1 MKPQVTKPNENG
13 IPRYMRE
20 HARFCFWRLITKD
33 NGDTTKIPFN
43 PNAPKLG
50 AQTNH
55 PETFGTLVQAMT
67 ACEKYG
73 GSGIGVNL
81 QDGLWAIDVDH
92 CIDEQGQMSEMAID
106 IIRIMNSPVE
116 YSPRGGGLHI
126 YFRADH
132 AAFLPENYYF
142 NNRRNE
148 LEVYPSGLTNRFMTV
163 TGNHLLGTPD
173 DIEGDRSAEVI
184 AVLERYMKRE
194 HPKNGASAEGGGI
207 SFLTDDEVIDKA
219 TASKNAEK
227 FCRLW
232 QGRWQDDKYPSQSE
246 ADAALCTMLA
256 FWCNKDAAQMDR
268 LFRQSGLK
276 RPKWNESRAATTYG
290 ALTIWNAIDYCEN
303 TYHPK
308 QMPEDIPQDLPP
320 FIRIDAK
327 GIPHVICPMLADYI
341 RETVQYKLVRDSGKH
356 SLQIYVYEDGVY
368 RLYAPDMFQGII
380 RDTIAGYSR
389 EIVAMRDVK
398 ETYDQLVKDRNYIRQ
413 EDLNADESI
422 INFRNGLLKISDN
435 RCEMMPHSPE
445 VLSTIQIPCDWTG
458 KPQETP
464 VFDSF
469 LDTLT
474 NHSPETIRFLLQWLG
489 MVVSNVRGSRCK
501 KALIMH
507 GPGDTGKS
515 ILKSFA
521 EHLLGKG
528 NYIGIDLAEIE
539 ARFGTGAI
547 FGTRLA
553 GSSDMSYVTV
563 SELKTFKKITG
574 GDSLFAE
581 FKGQQ
586 GFEFVYGG
594 LLWFC
599 ANTPPKFGGDDG
611 QWVYDRI
618 MLMEC
623 PNVIPKKQQDK
634 NLLDKLYTESEGIA
648 YKAVMALQQVL
659 RNGYCFDE
667 PESMRK
673 ARQDYRATNS
683 SVISFFEE
691 CMTRR
696 KDDQIRDQCTMS
708 RIYKVYNAWCSDNER
723 GFNKSNRD
731 FRDQLAEHLGV
742 SFQDLIVKR
751 NNGTYLRSYTLTME
765 AKEQYRHA
773 YGDDGPEPL
782 V

>member
-1 MKPQVTKPNENG
+1 MNSQIAKPNVNG
-13 IPRYMRE
+13 IPKYMRE
-20 HARFCFWRLITKD
+20 HARFCFWKLEMKEERLTKV
-33 NGDTTKIPFN
+33 PYN
-43 PNAPKLG
+43 PNSPKSG
-50 AQTNH
+50 AQTNN
-55 PETFGTLVQAMT
+55 PETFGTLAQAME
-67 ACEKYG
+67 AYQQNG
-73 GSGIGVNL
+73 GDGIGVLND
-81 QDGLWAIDVDH
+81 QGLWGIDIDH
-92 CIDEQGQMSEMAID
+92 CIDENGQFSEMAQD
-106 IIRIMNSPVE
+106 IIRTMNSPTE
-116 YSPRGGGLHI
+116 YSPRGGGVHI
-126 YFRADH
+126 YFM
-132 AAFLPENYYF
+132 AANVKYSKDRYYI
-142 NNRRNE
+142 NRQKIG
-148 LEVYPSGLTNRFMTV
+148 LEVYPSGASPKYLTV
-163 TGNHLLGTPD
+163 TGRHVEGTPV
-173 DIEGDRSAEVI
+173 DISGDRSAEVI
-184 AVLERYMKRE
+184 EILERYMVRDQ
-194 HPKNGASAEGGGI
+194 PKQSPNEDGGT
-207 SFLTDDEVIDKA
+207 SCLEDDELLEKA
-219 TASKNAEK
+219 FASNDGVLFRKLWNDEPIEK
-227 FCRLW
+227 
-232 QGRWQDDKYPSQSE
+232 YSSHSE
-246 ADAALCTMLA
+246 KDAALCMLLA
-256 FWCNKDAAQMDR
+256 FWSNKDAGQMDR
-268 LFRQSGLK
+268 LFRQSKLM
-276 RPKWNESRAATTYG
+276 RPKWDRPTGAGTYG
-290 ALTIWNAIDYCEN
+290 SNLIRDCIACCKE
-303 TYHPK
+303 TYSPP
-308 QMPEDIPQDLPP
+308 PETPA

-422 INFRNGLLKISDN
+422 INFRNGLLKVSDN
-435 RCEMMPHSPE
+435 RCEMMPHSPD
-445 VLSTIQIPCDWTG
+445 VLSTIQVPCDWTG

-474 NHSPETIRFLLQWLG
+474 NHAPETIRFLLQWLG
-489 MVVSNVRGSRCK
+489 VVISNVRGSRCK

-599 ANTPPKFGGDDG
+599 ANKPPKFGGDDG

-623 PNVIPKKQQDK
+623 PNVIPKEQQDK
-634 NLLDKLYTESEGIA
+634 KLLDKLYAESEGIA
-648 YKAVMALQQVL
+648 YKAVLALQQVL

-667 PESMRK
+667 PEAMRQ
-673 ARQDYRATNS
+673 ARQAYRATNS

-696 KDDQIRDQCTMS
+696 QNTRMEDQCTAG
-708 RIYKVYNAWCSDNER
+708 RVYKVYCAWCNDNDHGYAKTYRE
-723 GFNKSNRD
+723 
-731 FRDQLAEHLGV
+731 FREQLADYLGV
-742 SFQDLIVKR
+742 SIQDLILRR
-751 NNGTYLRSYTLTME
+751 NNGTYLRSYTLTTE
-765 AKEQYRHA
+765 AMLQYHKA
-773 YGDDGPEPL
+773 YGYEDPIIPL
-782 V
+782 VGA

>member
-1 MKPQVTKPNENG
+1 MSDQAVKFRVNEAG
-13 IPRYMRE
+13 IPRYMRDQ
-20 HARFCFWRLITKD
+20 ARFCFWRLIKKD
-33 NGDTTKIPFN
+33 NGDVTKIPFN

-55 PETFGTLVQAMT
+55 PETFGTLAQAMT
-67 ACEKYG
+67 ACQKFG

-92 CIDEQGQMSEMAID
+92 CIDAQGHMSEMAID
-106 IIRIMNSPVE
+106 IIRTMNSPVE

-132 AAFLPENYYF
+132 ADFLPENYYF
-142 NNRRNE
+142 NNRKVE

-163 TGNHLLGTPD
+163 TGNHLPGTPE
-173 DIEGDRSAEVI
+173 DIEGDRSVEVM

-194 HPKNGASAEGGGI
+194 HPKSGASAEGGGI
-207 SFLTDDEVIDKA
+207 SFLSDGEVIDKA

-227 FCRLW
+227 FYKLW
-232 QGRWQDDKYPSQSE
+232 QGSWEGDKYPSHSE

-268 LFRQSGLK
+268 LFRQSGLM
-276 RPKWNESRAATTYG
+276 RPKWESSRASTTYG
-290 ALTIWNAIDYCEN
+290 ALTIWSAVDYCEN

-308 QMPEDIPQDLPP
+308 RMPEDVPDDLPP
-320 FIRIDAK
+320 FIRIDSK
-327 GIPHVICPMLADYI
+327 GIPHVICPLLADYI
-341 RETVQYKLVRDSGKH
+341 RDKVIYKLVRDSGKH
-356 SLQIYVYEDGVY
+356 SLQIYVYENGVY

-380 RDTIAGYSR
+380 RDIIADYSR
-389 EIVAMRDVK
+389 ELVAMRDVK
-398 ETYDQLVKDRNYIRQ
+398 ETYDQLIKDRNYIRQ
-413 EDLNADESI
+413 EDLNSDESV
-422 INFRNGLLKISDN
+422 INFRNGLLKVTASSV
-435 RCEMMPHSPE
+435 ELMPHSPE

-458 KPQETP
+458 MEHPTP

-474 NHSPETIRFLLQWLG
+474 NHRPEIIRFLLQWLG
-489 MVVSNVRGSRCK
+489 VVISNVRGYRCK

-539 ARFGTGAI
+539 ARFGTSAI
-547 FGTRLA
+547 FGMRLA

-563 SELKTFKKITG
+563 KELKTFKKITG

-586 GFEFVYGG
+586 GFEFVYAG

-599 ANTPPKFGGDDG
+599 TNKPPKFGGDDG
-611 QWVYDRI
+611 KWVYDRI
-618 MLMEC
+618 MILEC
-623 PNVIPKKQQDK
+623 PNSIPKNQQDK
-634 NLLDKLYTESEGIA
+634 MLLDKLYTESEGIIH
-648 YKAVMALQQVL
+648 KAVKALQLFL
-659 RNGYCFDE
+659 RNAFCFDE
-667 PESMRK
+667 PESMQK
-673 ARQDYRATNS
+673 ARDAYRAENS
-683 SVISFFEE
+683 SVISFFQE
-691 CMTRR
+691 CMTERGEVR
-696 KDDQIRDQCTMS
+696 FTDQMRVLDL
-708 RIYKVYNAWCSDNER
+708 YKVYEQWCKDNENGYAK
-723 GFNKSNRD
+723 GFKD
-731 FRDQLAEHLGV
+731 FKTQLAEHLGV
-742 SFQDLIVKR
+742 EDFRKLCVHR
-751 NNGTYLRSYTLTME
+751 NTGTYMRDYRLNDETMG
-765 AKEQYRHA
+765 A
-773 YGDDGPEPL
+773 YGKTM
-782 V
+782 

>member
-1 MKPQVTKPNENG
+1 MNIQPLDSLTLIETNLPRFMKDHCQ
-13 IPRYMRE
+13 
-20 HARFCFWRLITKD
+20 FCFWKMEERNGRPTKV
-33 NGDTTKIPFN
+33 PYN
-43 PNAPKLG
+43 PKQPACK

-55 PETFGTLVQAMT
+55 PETFGKLEEAISSCRN
-67 ACEKYG
+67 AG
-73 GSGIGVNL
+73 GYGIGVRID
-81 QDGLWAIDVDH
+81 QGLWGIDIDH
-92 CIDEQGQMSEMAID
+92 CVDAQGNLSEMATD
-106 IIRIMNSPVE
+106 IIRTINSPAE
-116 YSPRGGGLHI
+116 YSPSGNGVHI
-126 YFRADH
+126 YFRADS
-132 AAFLPENYYF
+132 ADFSADRYYI
-142 NNRRNE
+142 NNQKRG
-148 LEVYPSGLTNRFMTV
+148 LEVYPSGKTFKYLTV
-163 TGNHLLGTPD
+163 TGKHITETPE
-173 DIEGDRSAEVI
+173 DIESDRSAEI
-184 AVLERYMKRE
+184 IEILERYMVRDQPKQSALEGRGTSCLE
-194 HPKNGASAEGGGI
+194 DDELVVKAASSKNG
-207 SFLTDDEVIDKA
+207 
-219 TASKNAEK
+219 EK
-227 FCRLW
+227 FQRLW
-232 QGRWQDDKYPSQSE
+232 NGDTSGYPSQSE
-246 ADAALCTMLA
+246 ADAALCAMLA
-256 FWCNKDAAQMDR
+256 FWSNKDADQMDR
-268 LFRQSGLK
+268 LFRKSKLM
-276 RPKWNESRAATTYG
+276 RDKWDRSVGKTSYG
-290 ALTIWNAIDYCEN
+290 ADLIRSSIAMCKE
-303 TYHPK
+303 TYQPISK
-308 QMPEDIPQDLPP
+308 EDLPP

-422 INFRNGLLKISDN
+422 INFRNGLLRVSDH
-435 RCEMMPHSPE
+435 RCEMMPHSPD
-445 VLSTIQIPCDWTG
+445 VLSTIQVPCDWTG

-489 MVVSNVRGSRCK
+489 VVISNVRGSRCK

-599 ANTPPKFGGDDG
+599 ANKPPKFGGDDG

-623 PNVIPKKQQDK
+623 PNVIPKEQQDK
-634 NLLDKLYTESEGIA
+634 KLLDKLYAESEGIA
-648 YKAVMALQQVL
+648 YKAVLALQQVL

-667 PESMRK
+667 PESMRQ
-673 ARQDYRATNS
+673 ARQAYRATNS

-696 KDDQIRDQCTMS
+696 QNTRMEDQCTAG
-708 RIYKVYNAWCSDNER
+708 RVYKVYCAWCNDNDHGYAKTYRE
-723 GFNKSNRD
+723 
-731 FRDQLAEHLGV
+731 FREQLADYLGV
-742 SFQDLIVKR
+742 SIQDLILRR
-751 NNGTYLRSYTLTME
+751 NNGTYLRSYTLTTE
-765 AKEQYRHA
+765 AMLQYHKA
-773 YGDDGPEPL
+773 YGYEDPIIPL
-782 V
+782 VGA